1 MRAILRFAIAALLT
15 AGLALWPTLAAAQTF
30 PQSTTNTPASDAI
43 GPRELQNFSLNG
55 TVTRQADTPAAAP
68 STRTP
73 PRPTTQAPAVA
84 SQAGSST
91 ATRRPSSPAPAPTRD
106 VRTEASTVPSL
117 SFDTPPASS
126 PPSLTASATQA
137 PPAEVEPVS
146 TATLAPEQKLA
157 LWPWLLL
164 AVVVGVGAAL
174 LLWRRR
180 TREAFAG
187 GPEFDDYVA
196 PEPVRPAPRPTPPAS
211 PAPHQSTGVVST
223 RLRAASPPAPRPAPL
238 QPAGIVS
245 TRLRPWLDLTVVP
258 LGCTVDEQQ
267 VTVEFEV
274 QVYNSGAA
282 PARDILIEASIFN
295 AGPTQ
300 EQDIGT
306 FFGKPA
312 GQGERIQALA
322 PLQSMAIRT
331 ALVAPRANI
340 QLFELAGQQVFVPLL
355 AFNALYQWSGG
366 RGQTSASY
374 LLGRKTKTDKL
385 GPLRADLGPKAF
397 TGLEAKLLPTSA
409 RK

>member
-1 MRAILRFAIAALLT
+1 
-15 AGLALWPTLAAAQTF
+15 
-30 PQSTTNTPASDAI
+30 
-43 GPRELQNFSLNG
+43 
-55 TVTRQADTPAAAP
+55 
-68 STRTP
+68 
-73 PRPTTQAPAVA
+73 
-84 SQAGSST
+84 
-91 ATRRPSSPAPAPTRD
+91 
-106 VRTEASTVPSL
+106 
-117 SFDTPPASS
+117 
-126 PPSLTASATQA
+126 
-137 PPAEVEPVS
+137 
-146 TATLAPEQKLA
+146 
-157 LWPWLLL
+157 
-164 AVVVGVGAAL
+164 
-174 LLWRRR
+174 
-180 TREAFAG
+180 
-187 GPEFDDYVA
+187 
-196 PEPVRPAPRPTPPAS
+196 
-211 PAPHQSTGVVST
+211 
-223 RLRAASPPAPRPAPL
+223 
-238 QPAGIVS
+238 
-245 TRLRPWLDLTVVP
+245 VVP